1 MKLIKSQYQSPSE
14 SGKGGFEDLA
24 CYRLALDLMQNAH
37 QVATALPSDEKYD
50 LVQQIRR
57 SSKSVLANIAEGYGR
72 YHYLD
77 ALRFYAIARGSLN
90 ETLSHLIV
98 AKDLGYIPD
107 DFFHEVYALSRA
119 AEKALN
125 GLMNHVRTTKAGKA
139 EFGDRSIR
147 ENSALYDAKELSGLE
162 EYPDNDL

>member
-1 MKLIKSQYQSPSE
+1 MKVVRSNYQSP
-14 SGKGGFEDLA
+14 GKPGRQGFEELV
-24 CYRLALDLMQNAH
+24 CYRLALDVMQNAH
-37 QVATALPSDEKYD
+37 HVARTLPADEKYD

-90 ETLSHLIV
+90 ETLSHFIV

-107 DFFHEVYALSRA
+107 DFFAEVYAMTRE
-119 AEKALN
+119 AEKTLN
-125 GLMNHVRTTKAGKA
+125 GLMNHVRQTKAGKA
-139 EFGDRSIR
+139 EFGERSIK
-147 ENSALYDAKELSGLE
+147 EEAATYDADNRSLLE
-162 EYPDNDL
+162 ESPDFDP